1 MSKIAILYIGIGK
14 YCCFWKSFYISI
26 ERFFLPNTPKHY
38 FVFTDQ
44 ENIYAQNTEKVHVIR
59 QADLGWPKNTLYRFA
74 FFDSIKYQLIK
85 YEFIFFMNANVYCNQ
100 IVNEE
105 EVLTEKE
112 DYLFVMHHAFVGK
125 DINIYPYERRKES
138 LAYIPYGCGK
148 HYITGGVN
156 GGKANSFIKMCGM
169 LHQWIDEDYLKG
181 IIPIWHD
188 ESMINKYAL
197 LNTNYKLLSLEYFY
211 PELVGNIAL
220 KGERKIVAR
229 DKRKYFEVGDLKKDE
244 SLKLKSGEKQLMN
257 EHYTRICFKWMLLY
271 ANNISCME
279 VLGTYNKLAIYG
291 MRNLREILIS
301 DIEKEEKGGIIDCIL
316 NVEPQKYKG
325 NYIAVKP
332 EEYKGTSDVIVVTE
346 TYDYEVILAQL
357 MQITN
362 TPIVSLEDIIN
373 ELLCKYKIEIK
384 SYE

>member
-169 LHQWIDEDYLKG
+169 LHQ
-181 IIPIWHD
+181 
-188 ESMINKYAL
+188 
-197 LNTNYKLLSLEYFY
+197 
-211 PELVGNIAL
+211 
-220 KGERKIVAR
+220 
-229 DKRKYFEVGDLKKDE
+229 
-244 SLKLKSGEKQLMN
+244 
-257 EHYTRICFKWMLLY
+257 
-271 ANNISCME
+271 
-279 VLGTYNKLAIYG
+279 
-291 MRNLREILIS
+291 
-301 DIEKEEKGGIIDCIL
+301 
-316 NVEPQKYKG
+316 
-325 NYIAVKP
+325 
-332 EEYKGTSDVIVVTE
+332 
-346 TYDYEVILAQL
+346 
-357 MQITN
+357 
-362 TPIVSLEDIIN
+362 
-373 ELLCKYKIEIK
+373 
-384 SYE
+384 